1 MSLSVTVLGESHCFS
16 DFPGPAGVPAENSSR
31 VRSPAAPGGTTRQ
44 PVPEARW
51 RIYILY
57 VYGHLRTPTDT
68 YRQLRTPTDIYLY
81 IYIYV

>member
-31 VRSPAAPGGTTRQ
+31 VRSTATAGETTRQ

-51 RIYILY
+51 RIYNVHIY
-57 VYGHLRTPTDT
+57 T
-68 YRQLRTPTDIYLY
+68 YFFTLIYQ
-81 IYIYV
+81 VSV

>member
-31 VRSPAAPGGTTRQ
+31 VRSTAAAGETTRQ

-51 RIYILY
+51 RIFLATLIEIL
-57 VYGHLRTPTDT
+57 RF
-68 YRQLRTPTDIYLY
+68 
-81 IYIYV
+81 

>member
-51 RIYILY
+51 RIYIY
-57 VYGHLRTPTDT
+57 PDELRSAAA
-68 YRQLRTPTDIYLY
+68 LRR
-81 IYIYV
+81 V